1 MEFGDRAGVAVNDV
15 LPVVGGVD
23 EGGVAA
29 LGGPVDVLAG
39 AAIGTMIPVPVV
51 GTAVGALVGAGVG
64 IFTSGMVDNLFEG
77 GSVGDALGAGW
88 DAVEDTGEAI
98 GDGLESAGDAI
109 GDGIESVGDAI
120 GGLFG

>member
-1 MEFGDRAGVAVNDV
+1 
-15 LPVVGGVD
+15 
-23 EGGVAA
+23 
-29 LGGPVDVLAG
+29 
-39 AAIGTMIPVPVV
+39 
-51 GTAVGALVGAGVG
+51 VGAGVG

-98 GDGLESAGDAI
+98 GDGLESAGEAI